1 MCDRLIECVRLTR
14 CTLRV
19 NSKQK
24 GLVHMKVL
32 LIRDVYNLGRAGE
45 IKKVANGY
53 GRNFLIP
60 QKLAVMATPGAL
72 KQVEKIQL
80 AAEKRRVALNEE
92 MAGVAEKIKGLEL
105 SFTAKVGETGH
116 LYGSITQQMIADAI
130 EEKSGVKIDRHWIES
145 QPLREV
151 GLHHVKVRLTFDL
164 IPEVNVT
171 VISEEEVEKAEK
183 TLKEKERE
191 EKKEKKE
198 KKLPTIDEIPSFT
211 EPNQD
216 VEKE

>member
-1 MCDRLIECVRLTR
+1 
-14 CTLRV
+14 
-19 NSKQK
+19 
-24 GLVHMKVL
+24 MKVL

-80 AAEKRRVALNEE
+80 AAEKRRLALNEE
-92 MAGVAEKIKGLEL
+92 MSGVAEKIKGLEL

-130 EEKSGVKIDRHWIES
+130 EAKSGVKVDRHWIES

-171 VISEEEVEKAEK
+171 VVSEEEVEKAAK
-183 TLKEKERE
+183 ALKEKEKE
-191 EKKEKKE
+191 EKKEQKEKEKE

-211 EPNQD
+211 EPEQKVD
-216 VEKE
+216 QE

>member
-1 MCDRLIECVRLTR
+1 
-14 CTLRV
+14 
-19 NSKQK
+19 
-24 GLVHMKVL
+24 MKVL

-45 IKKVANGY
+45 IKRVANGY

-60 QKLAVMATPGAL
+60 QKLAVIATPGAL

-92 MAGVAEKIKGLEL
+92 MAGVAEKIKGIELE
-105 SFTAKVGETGH
+105 FTAKVGETGH

-130 EEKSGVKIDRHWIES
+130 EEKSGIKIDRHWIES

-151 GLHHVKVRLTFDL
+151 GSHMIKVRLTFDL
-164 IPEVNVT
+164 IPEVKVT
-171 VISEEEVEKAEK
+171 VVSEEEVEKA
-183 TLKEKERE
+183 LKEKEKE
-191 EKKEKKE
+191 EKKSKK
-198 KKLPTIDEIPSFT
+198 KVATIDEIPSFT
-211 EPNQD
+211 EPNEE

>member
-1 MCDRLIECVRLTR
+1 
-14 CTLRV
+14 
-19 NSKQK
+19 
-24 GLVHMKVL
+24 MKVL

-72 KQVEKIQL
+72 QQVEKIQQ

-105 SFTAKVGETGH
+105 FFTAKVGETGH
-116 LYGSITQQMIADAI
+116 LYGSITPQMIADAI
-130 EEKSGVKIDRHWIES
+130 EEKSGLKVDRHWIES
-145 QPLREV
+145 QPLREI
-151 GLHHVKVRLTFDL
+151 GLHNVKVRLTFDL
-164 IPEVNVT
+164 VPEVAVM
-171 VISEEEVEKAEK
+171 VESEEEVEKAEK
-183 TLKEKERE
+183 ASKEKE
-191 EKKEKKE
+191 EKKEK

-216 VEKE
+216 VEKEQ

>member
-1 MCDRLIECVRLTR
+1 
-14 CTLRV
+14 
-19 NSKQK
+19 
-24 GLVHMKVL
+24 MKVL

-72 KQVEKIQL
+72 NQVDKIQQ
-80 AAEKRRVALNEE
+80 AAEKRRLALNQE
-92 MAGVAEKIKGLEL
+92 MAGIAEKINGLEL
-105 SFTAKVGETGH
+105 TFTAKVGETGH

-130 EEKSGVKIDRHWIES
+130 KEKSGIQIDRHWIES

-164 IPEVNVT
+164 IPEVAVT
-171 VISEEEVEKAEK
+171 IVSEEEVEKAV
-183 TLKEKERE
+183 KEKEKGERKAR
-191 EKKEKKE
+191 KKAD
-198 KKLPTIDEIPSFT
+198 TNNTASSNDELQS
-211 EPNQD
+211 EPQSA

>member
-1 MCDRLIECVRLTR
+1 
-14 CTLRV
+14 
-19 NSKQK
+19 
-24 GLVHMKVL
+24 MKVL

-45 IKKVANGY
+45 VKKVANGY

-60 QKLAVMATPGAL
+60 QKLAVMVTPGAL
-72 KQVEKIQL
+72 KQVEKIQS

-92 MAGVAEKIKGLEL
+92 MAGVAEKIQGLEL

-130 EEKSGVKIDRHWIES
+130 EEKTSIKIDRHWIES

-151 GLHHVKVRLTFDL
+151 GLHNVKVRLTFDL
-164 IPEVNVT
+164 IPEVAVT
-171 VISEEEVEKAEK
+171 VLSEEEVEKS
-183 TLKEKERE
+183 LKEKEKE
-191 EKKEKKE
+191 ERKARKEKKE
-198 KKLPTIDEIPSFT
+198 EKLPTIDEIPSFT

-216 VEKE
+216 DVK